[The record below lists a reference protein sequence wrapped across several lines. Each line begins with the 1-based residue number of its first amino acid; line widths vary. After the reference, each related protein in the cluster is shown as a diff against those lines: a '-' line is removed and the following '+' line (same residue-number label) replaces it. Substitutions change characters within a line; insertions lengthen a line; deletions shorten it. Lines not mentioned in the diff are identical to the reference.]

1 MVNALKIAVFSFG
14 RSDYGLLRNLVF
26 ELETKKNLD
35 VTLIAT
41 GSHFLERF
49 GNSIEEVKRDN
60 FNNLLELQ
68 CVSGSSEASDIVQ
81 DMARCL
87 SEFGKCLSSI
97 SPDMVVLLG
106 DRFETLTAASA
117 ALILRIPIAHIN
129 GGELTVGAFDDA
141 IRHSIT
147 KMSAIHFVANETY
160 EQRVLQLGEESSRV
174 HNVGHLAADSF
185 SRLEPMSQNEL
196 ENILG
201 FTFRPFNFLVTIHPE
216 TASSATPE
224 ELTDNLLAALGEFPE
239 AGVIFTAPNPD
250 PGHAVILKE
259 IKKFIEK
266 RPNCVLVG
274 TLGHRAYLSI
284 MQLNTVVVGNSSSGV
299 LEAPIIGVPSVDI
312 GNRQQGRVTFGSIR
326 HCNIDHSQITQAL
339 RDSIVSVASKTNS
352 QTFHKASES
361 VSSKISNIL
370 ANLVPERLS
379 TKSFQDL

>member
-1 MVNALKIAVFSFG
+1 
-14 RSDYGLLRNLVF
+14 
-26 ELETKKNLD
+26 
-35 VTLIAT
+35 
-41 GSHFLERF
+41 
-49 GNSIEEVKRDN
+49 
-60 FNNLLELQ
+60 
-68 CVSGSSEASDIVQ
+68 
-81 DMARCL
+81 
-87 SEFGKCLSSI
+87 
-97 SPDMVVLLG
+97 
-106 DRFETLTAASA
+106 
-117 ALILRIPIAHIN
+117 
-129 GGELTVGAFDDA
+129 
-141 IRHSIT
+141 
-147 KMSAIHFVANETY
+147 MSAIHFVANETY

>member
-1 MVNALKIAVFSFG
+1 LVNALKIAVFSFG